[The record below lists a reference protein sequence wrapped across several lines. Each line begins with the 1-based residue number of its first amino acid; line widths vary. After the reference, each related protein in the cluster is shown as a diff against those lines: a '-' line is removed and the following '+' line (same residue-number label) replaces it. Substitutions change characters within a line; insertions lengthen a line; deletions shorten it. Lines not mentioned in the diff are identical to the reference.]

1 VSSFLG
7 TPDPERP
14 SRKPFQVA
22 MRYEHRTLPGLIAL
36 GVLLGAGLAL
46 ATPAGHPVHDGW
58 SAPGAT
64 LPASPSSSATASPTS
79 STSSAS
85 PSVSAADGNDATCA
99 HRAASPG
106 WAAGHPPLTHA
117 IHVLLSSCGRTRGNG
132 LQTAIAHVQQSAE
145 RHSGNTHAGRTGD
158 AHRQE
163 PGRHDAGRGGHTA
176 ETGRG
181 GDHATGTP
189 RTDRT
194 RDPNRRISRRRGEP
208 TLRSRRPPRPSR
220 ASGAGGRTSR
230 PGGWRAAGPR
240 SARRSRR

>member
-1 VSSFLG
+1 
-7 TPDPERP
+7 
-14 SRKPFQVA
+14 
-22 MRYEHRTLPGLIAL
+22 MRHEHRTLPGLIAL

-46 ATPAGHPVHDGW
+46 ATPAGHPVHDGR

-106 WAAGHPPLTHA
+106 WAAGHPGLTHA

-132 LQTAIAHVQQSAE
+132 LQTAIEHVQQAAE
-145 RHSGNTHAGRTGD
+145 RHSGNTHAGGTGD

-163 PGRHDAGRGGHTA
+163 PGMHDAGRGGHTD

-181 GDHATGTP
+181 GDHTTGYPSNGSDPGSQPPRQSAARRANDSIASAAATVPGLE
-189 RTDRT
+189 
-194 RDPNRRISRRRGEP
+194 RRRSDIAP
-208 TLRSRRPPRPSR
+208 RRA
-220 ASGAGGRTSR
+220 ASG
-230 PGGWRAAGPR
+230 R
-240 SARRSRR
+240 SSISASIASLRRSSSNV